1 MENLVVAELFKT
13 SLHRGEEPAIYFWR
27 TAAGSEVDVI
37 VEHQTRLIPIEVKAS
52 ATPRPDM
59 AREIAAF
66 QRDFGDRATGGYVV
80 HPGRTI
86 LPLGSRTLAWP
97 LATL

>member
-1 MENLVVAELFKT
+1 MDCKYARKK
-13 SLHRGEEPAIYFWR
+13 PALYFWR

-37 VEHQTRLIPIEVKAS
+37 VEHHTRLIPLEIKTS

-66 QRDFGDRATGGYVV
+66 QRDFGNRAAGGYVV
-80 HPGRTI
+80 HPGRTV
-86 LPLGSRTLAWP
+86 LPLGGGALAWP